1 MMLNRIKFF
10 LIVAVLLLT
19 QSLVLMA
26 QENSSDVNYMTVNDL
41 PYSTKTN
48 SYARERLKVDV
59 YYPQTLKDC
68 PVIVWFH
75 SGGLTSGHKGIPV
88 ELKKKGLVVIGVN
101 YRLLPNVTIDSC
113 LDDAAEAVAWAFRH
127 AKEYNGDCRKI
138 FVA

>member
-41 PYSTKTN
+41 PYSVKTV

-59 YYPQTLKDC
+59 YYPQTLKNC
-68 PVIVWFH
+68 PVVVWFH
-75 SGGLTSGHKGIPV
+75 GGGLTSGHKGIPV

-101 YRLLPNVTIDSC
+101 YRLLSNVTIDSC
-113 LDDAAEAVAWAFRH
+113 LDDAAEAVA
-127 AKEYNGDCRKI
+127 
-138 FVA
+138 